1 MSVETIELSDAAWD
15 SERDAITNRFFGIDA
30 KQFMERFR
38 TGDYEAEQTDGLVAV
53 LAFFPELD

>member
-15 SERDAITNRFFGIDA
+15 TERDAMTQRFFGIDA
-30 KQFMERFR
+30 KQFVERFR
-38 TGDYEAEQTDGLVAV
+38 AGEYEAEQVDGLMAV